1 MKNIYFRISTQ
12 ANEEIITHIR
22 SFLEKLP
29 DLLFAYVHGSFI
41 MDEKFRDIDV
51 AIYLKAAPTSP
62 LQMEIDLETELA
74 NVINKCP
81 VDVRILNDAPLS
93 FRYNVIKYGKS
104 LIVIDDD
111 ARSNFEESTFSHYFD
126 FAPYRKLYL
135 KEALGRGV

>member
-1 MKNIYFRISTQ
+1 MKSIYFQISSQ
-12 ANEEIITHIR
+12 AKEEIITHIR

-41 MDEKFRDIDV
+41 TDEKFRDVDV
-51 AIYLKAAPTSP
+51 AVYLKAAPVSP
-62 LQMEIDLETELA
+62 LQMELDLETEVLD
-74 NVINKCP
+74 VVKKYP
-81 VDVRILNDAPLS
+81 VDVRILNNAPLS
-93 FRYNVIKYGKS
+93 FRYNVIKHGKS
-104 LIVIDDD
+104 LVVIDDD

>member
-1 MKNIYFRISTQ
+1 MKNIYFRISMQ
-12 ANEEIITHIR
+12 ANEEIITHIW

-93 FRYNVIKYGKS
+93 SDIMLSSTGSLLSSLMMMPEVI
-104 LIVIDDD
+104 
-111 ARSNFEESTFSHYFD
+111 
-126 FAPYRKLYL
+126 L
-135 KEALGRGV
+135 KNRLSA